1 MLCRRHKARHEY
13 AQRFLAPMQ
22 DWVQLP
28 TKAEMDIYR
37 GKVKPDLIIT
47 SATWDVPR
55 LKIKK
60 YNGQKKQK
68 EETNERNEKVS
79 GGIA

>member
-28 TKAEMDIYR
+28 TKVEMDEWRKKNEYPIVYR
-37 GKVKPDLIIT
+37 VVTKVIVTPTKRVAEQ
-47 SATWDVPR
+47 SATSGQYPQ
-55 LKIKK
+55 LK
-60 YNGQKKQK
+60 
-68 EETNERNEKVS
+68 
-79 GGIA
+79 

>member
-28 TKAEMDIYR
+28 TKVEMDAWRKKNEYPIVYR
-37 GKVKPDLIIT
+37 VVTKVIVTPTKRVAEQ
-47 SATWDVPR
+47 SATSGQCPQ
-55 LKIKK
+55 LK
-60 YNGQKKQK
+60 
-68 EETNERNEKVS
+68 
-79 GGIA
+79 

>member
-28 TKAEMDIYR
+28 TKVEMDMWR
-37 GKVKPDLIIT
+37 KKNEPGFKQLTFT
-47 SATWDVPR
+47 SATWDVKR
-55 LKIKK
+55 MTLK
-60 YNGQKKQK
+60 
-68 EETNERNEKVS
+68 KVKL
-79 GGIA
+79 